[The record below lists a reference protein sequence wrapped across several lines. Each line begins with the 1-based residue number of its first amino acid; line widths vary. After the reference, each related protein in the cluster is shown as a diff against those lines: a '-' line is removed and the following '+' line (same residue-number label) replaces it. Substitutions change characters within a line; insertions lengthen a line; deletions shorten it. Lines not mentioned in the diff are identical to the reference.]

1 MNTRSPG
8 CISRIARTACGFLT
22 PSQAVFWSRC
32 RSSMEYESGSVLAR
46 KYFMITL
53 PASHFGITL
62 PASHC
67 SDAFDLL
74 QVIQVVARHGFDH
87 HAERHLAALGMGEQL
102 GHGAGRDA
110 LNQF

>member
-53 PASHFGITL
+53 PASH
-62 PASHC
+62 C